1 VYDEESGDVTLFA
14 VNRDQHEQV
23 ALDVDVRSLPKL
35 AIGEHVTLSDDDPE
49 ATNTADQP
57 DRVTPTRLPD
67 VKAADGSIT
76 AVLPALS
83 WNMIRLRTA

>member
-1 VYDEESGDVTLFA
+1 
-14 VNRDQHEQV
+14 
-23 ALDVDVRSLPKL
+23 
-35 AIGEHVTLSDDDPE
+35 VTLSDDDPE
-49 ATNTADQP
+49 ATNTADHP

-67 VKAADGSIT
+67 VKTADGRVT